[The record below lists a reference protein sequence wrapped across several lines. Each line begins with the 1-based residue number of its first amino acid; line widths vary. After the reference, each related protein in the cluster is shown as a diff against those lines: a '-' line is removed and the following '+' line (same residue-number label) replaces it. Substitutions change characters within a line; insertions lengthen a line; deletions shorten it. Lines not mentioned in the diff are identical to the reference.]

1 MIEKYRLILEENRS
15 IQIDAS
21 SQLNT
26 LRFMLCRSSCLVRSL
41 KMKNSALK
49 IDRRS
54 EKDKSVEFVL
64 LRSYSVTVR
73 SRR

>member
-21 SQLNT
+21 SLLNT
-26 LRFMLCRSSCLVRSL
+26 LRSMLCRSSCLVRSL